1 VWAEAVFPRL
11 NLCPSVPEGSGQNR
25 RAAGCSGPA
34 KDMAM
39 GSTRSDRG
47 GFTLVELLVV
57 IGIVTLL
64 LGLVFPALQRVRES
78 AHRVSCSSNLRTIGV
93 AMASYRVSHHG
104 EFPMG
109 GGDSNWLGE
118 PVPRSLLAS
127 GPATRRQQDWGWAYQ
142 VLPHLES
149 ADLWQVRHRR
159 AGLDPLGDAEIA
171 ATPVPAYFCPSRRPP
186 QVIDN
191 ATGSLNPNFGR
202 RAAIDYAGNLG
213 IFTALQPDGQEDEP
227 ILNFLS
233 PPGIPPFRSGMI
245 LKARSMLENGTYFY
259 IDEPLRTRDVKD
271 GLSYTI
277 LVAEKR
283 LNLALLGQPQ
293 FGDQMGYVCGYGTST
308 LRTGALPPA
317 RDTRDAK
324 LVLTDQFGSA
334 HADSMN
340 VLFSDGSVRAVRY
353 DITDD
358 LQVCVVWLPP
368 LKERGIVPL
377 SWPHPP
383 NAIWTTLFQRLCHR
397 SDGGIV
403 RLDDLE

>member
-1 VWAEAVFPRL
+1 
-11 NLCPSVPEGSGQNR
+11 
-25 RAAGCSGPA
+25 
-34 KDMAM
+34 
-39 GSTRSDRG
+39 
-47 GFTLVELLVV
+47 VELLVV

-78 AHRVSCSSNLRTIGV
+78 AHRVSCASNLRAIGV
-93 AMASYRVSHHG
+93 AIASYRVSHHG

-109 GGDSNWLGE
+109 GGDSNWFGK

-127 GPATRRQQDWGWAYQ
+127 GPATRRDQDWGWAYQ
-142 VLPHLES
+142 ILPHLES
-149 ADLWQVRHRR
+149 ADLWRLRYSL
-159 AGLDPLGDAEIA
+159 AGPDLIGDAEIA
-171 ATPVPAYFCPSRRPP
+171 ATPVPAYFCPSRRSP

-191 ATGSLNPNFGR
+191 AMGPLNPDFGR

-213 IFTALQPDGQEDEP
+213 IFTALKPNGQPDEV

-245 LKARSMLENGTYFY
+245 LKSRSMLKDGTYFY
-259 IDEPLRTRDVKD
+259 IDEPLRARDVKD

-324 LVLTDQFGSA
+324 LMLTDQFGSA

-340 VLFSDGSVRAVRY
+340 VLFGDGSVRAVRY

-368 LKERGIVPL
+368 LKERGIDMLPA
-377 SWPHPP
+377 PYPP

-397 SDGGIV
+397 SDGG
-403 RLDDLE
+403 LLSLADLE